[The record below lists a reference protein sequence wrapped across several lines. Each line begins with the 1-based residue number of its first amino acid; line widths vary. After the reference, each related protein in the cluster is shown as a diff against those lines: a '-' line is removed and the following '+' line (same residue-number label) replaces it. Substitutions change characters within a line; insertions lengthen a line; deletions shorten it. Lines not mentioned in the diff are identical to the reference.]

1 MQKISKQTKNVNSEE
16 FNLHFR
22 QMQVQSGPA
31 YTQTPPHK
39 QSSDDKV
46 VKYRRGSWTRSPP
59 DYIKGQNGPVKVTG
73 CCMLSTNTNI
83 STPQAPHNKI

>member
-1 MQKISKQTKNVNSEE
+1 MQKIRKQTKNVNCEE

-31 YTQTPPHK
+31 YTRTSPYK
-39 QSSDDKV
+39 QSNSDDKV

-59 DYIKGQNGPVKVTG
+59 DYIKGQNGPVKVTIL
-73 CCMLSTNTNI
+73 CNTNI
-83 STPQAPHNKI
+83 STPLEHI